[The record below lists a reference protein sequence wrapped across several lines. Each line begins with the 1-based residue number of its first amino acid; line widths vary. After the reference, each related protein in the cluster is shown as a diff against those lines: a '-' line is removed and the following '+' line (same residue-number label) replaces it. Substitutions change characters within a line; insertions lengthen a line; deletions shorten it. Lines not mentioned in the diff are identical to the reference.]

1 MREMERDIQ
10 IVVIED
16 DEIIREGYALLI
28 SRTEGY
34 SVVNS
39 YASFDEAAKTIA
51 DDFPDVILLDI
62 ELPGTNGIQAIPK
75 LKKIVPHAYILILT
89 VYESEKTIF
98 EALASGASGYLT
110 KNTPASKIVESIREV
125 KEGGGPMS
133 VNIARMV
140 IRSFQKNQE
149 SPLSKRETQI
159 LEQVAEG
166 KSRSQIAKDLFIDL
180 ETVRSHI
187 KNIYLK
193 LDVNSRADAIKTAKE
208 NKLI

>member
-1 MREMERDIQ
+1 MGRDIR
-10 IVVIED
+10 IVIIED

-28 SRTEGY
+28 GQTEGY
-34 SVVNS
+34 SVVRS
-39 YASFDEAAKTIA
+39 YASFDDAVKTIA
-51 DDFPDVILLDI
+51 DDSPDVILLDI

-75 LKKIVPHAYILILT
+75 LKKALPHAYILILT
-89 VYESEKTIF
+89 VYESEKMIF
-98 EALASGASGYLT
+98 EALANGASGYLT
-110 KNTPASKIVESIREV
+110 KNTAPSKIVESIREV
-125 KEGGGPMS
+125 KDGGGPMS

-140 IRSFQKNQE
+140 IKSFQRNQE

-159 LEQVAEG
+159 LEQIADG
-166 KSRSQIAKDLFIDL
+166 KSRSQVAKDLFIDL

>member
-1 MREMERDIQ
+1 MDRDIQ

-28 SRTEGY
+28 GRTEGY
-34 SVVNS
+34 SVVNT
-39 YASFDEAAKTIA
+39 YASFDEAARTIA

-98 EALASGASGYLT
+98 EALGNGASGYLT

-140 IRSFQKNQE
+140 IRSLQKTRNRRYP
-149 SPLSKRETQI
+149 SAKHRYW
-159 LEQVAEG
+159 
-166 KSRSQIAKDLFIDL
+166 SR
-180 ETVRSHI
+180 
-187 KNIYLK
+187 
-193 LDVNSRADAIKTAKE
+193 
-208 NKLI
+208 